1 MINGFFLQT
10 INHPELILNNMLKN
24 VTIHTRIKQ
33 LSRFTCFIIHVDSSC
48 VGEKA
53 YA

>member
-1 MINGFFLQT
+1 MTNGFFLQI
-10 INHPELILNNMLKN
+10 INHPELILNNMLKF
-24 VTIHTRIKQ
+24 VTIQPKIKQ